1 MSWFAA
7 NARPLPWRDSGVSP
21 WGVLVSEIML
31 QQTPAAR
38 VEGPWLAWMER
49 WPTPDALAEAPTAD
63 VLRAWG
69 RLGYPRR
76 ALRLQEAA
84 RAVVERHDG
93 ELPADEALLLQLPGV
108 GSYTA
113 AAVMAFAFGRR
124 SLVLDVNVRRVLAR
138 MADGTQHPTRSETAA
153 ERRRAWAFVPDGD
166 ADAAMWSAAAMELGA
181 TICVARSP
189 DCARCP
195 IAAHCA
201 WLGAGKPEWEGP
213 PRRAQPW
220 EGTDRQCR
228 GRIMAAL
235 RDAHGTVAV
244 TDLAW
249 PDAAQLER
257 CAASLVHDGL
267 AVATG
272 DRLALPGQTL
282 ATGRVRRGSA
292 TAATASAPI
301 TENARV

>member
-1 MSWFAA
+1 MADISLHISELRHLLSAWYAA
-7 NARPLPWRDSGVSP
+7 NARPLPWREPGVSP

-38 VEGPWLAWMER
+38 VEGPWLAWVGR
-49 WPTPDALAEAPTAD
+49 WPTPAALAAAPTAD

-76 ALRLQEAA
+76 ALRLQEAS

-93 ELPADEALLLQLPGV
+93 ELPQSEDALLELPGV

-138 MADGTQHPTRSETAA
+138 LDGGVEHPARTETAA
-153 ERRRAWAFVPDGD
+153 ERRRAWVFVPEGD
-166 ADAAMWSAAAMELGA
+166 AEAATWSAAAMELGA
-181 TICVARSP
+181 TVCTARNP
-189 DCARCP
+189 QCGRCP
-195 IAAHCA
+195 VAGHCS
-201 WLGAGKPEWEGP
+201 WLALGQPAWEGP
-213 PRRAQPW
+213 PRVGQAW

-235 RDAHGTVAV
+235 RSAHAPVLVA
-244 TDLAW
+244 DLNW
-249 PDAAQLER
+249 PDAEQLSR
-257 CAASLVHDGL
+257 CMTSLVQDGL
-267 AVATG
+267 AESLDEGLT
-272 DRLALPGQTL
+272 LP
-282 ATGRVRRGSA
+282 R
-292 TAATASAPI
+292 
-301 TENARV
+301 